1 MTLLIDTNVIL
12 DIIEKRE
19 PFFQDSFSVLQQATV
34 LKQKILFS
42 ASSVKDVFYLVK
54 RHSGSIEIANSAL
67 TKLLSLV
74 QICDTSAD
82 DVKTARTYSIVD
94 FEDAVLTA
102 TAVREKA
109 DYIISRNVKDFANF
123 NIKAISPTDYISMIA
138 DIEK

>member
-19 PFFQDSFSVLQQATV
+19 PFFQDSFYVLQQATI

-42 ASSVKDVFYLVK
+42 ASSVKDIFYLVK
-54 RHSGSIEIANSAL
+54 RHSGSIETANSAL

-82 DVKTARTYSIVD
+82 DVKTAKTYEIVD
-94 FEDAVLTA
+94 FEDAVLAA
-102 TAVREKA
+102 TAIRENA
-109 DYIISRNVKDFANF
+109 DYIISRNVKDFTDF
-123 NIKAISPTDYISMIA
+123 RIKAITPADYISKMANI
-138 DIEK
+138 

>member
-19 PFFQDSFSVLQQATV
+19 PFFQDSFSVLQQATI

-42 ASSVKDVFYLVK
+42 ASSVKDIFYLVK
-54 RHSGSIEIANSAL
+54 RHSGSIETANSAL

-82 DVKTARTYSIVD
+82 DVKTARTYEIVD
-94 FEDAVLTA
+94 FEDAVLAA
-102 TAVREKA
+102 TAVRENA
-109 DYIISRNVKDFANF
+109 DYIISRNVKDFTDF
-123 NIKAISPTDYISMIA
+123 RVKAITPTDYISKMANI
-138 DIEK
+138 